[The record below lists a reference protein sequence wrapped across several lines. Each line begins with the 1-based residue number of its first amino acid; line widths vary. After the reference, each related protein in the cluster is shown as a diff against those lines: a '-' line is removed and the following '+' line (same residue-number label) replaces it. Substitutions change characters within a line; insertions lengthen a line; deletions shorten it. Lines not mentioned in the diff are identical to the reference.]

1 MSHRQTTKSPLKLA
15 RATYAIA
22 KRALDA
28 YSHPQGPHDYTQ
40 AQLFSLLVL
49 RQFFQTDYR
58 GLVELVSEFSELR
71 RVLELESVPHFT
83 TLQKAEKRL
92 LKKGPLTA
100 SWTLC
105 LNSPTNGDCFL
116 PDPLDPSIPPDL
128 RVIMSVATFSN
139 AAGA

>member
-1 MSHRQTTKSPLKLA
+1 MPHRHATKSPLQLA
-15 RATYAIA
+15 QATYAIA
-22 KRALDA
+22 KRALEPYAHARARRDF
-28 YSHPQGPHDYTQ
+28 TQ

-58 GLVELVSEFSELR
+58 GLMQLVSEFSELR
-71 RVLELESVPHFT
+71 RVLELETVPHFT

-105 LNSPTNGDCFL
+105 LNTPASEDGCL
-116 PDPLDPSIPPDL
+116 PDPLDPSIPQDL
-128 RVIMSVATFSN
+128 RAVMSVATF
-139 AAGA
+139 